1 MRDRDVFIWSSM
13 IAGFGVNGQGGEA
26 LKVFDRM
33 VKHSAVKPDDVAFL
47 LIYSACSNSGLPG
60 PKHYGILVDLFG
72 RAGELEKALEIVERL
87 PNPAAPNVWGALLG
101 ACRIH
106 NKAKLGEVAEKNLIR
121 LDPKHEGHYIL
132 LSNIYAIDNN
142 WENMANLRNLIKE
155 KGLKAMS
162 GQSMVEA
169 AVEAVAIKIDS
180 SGGRE

>member
-33 VKHSAVKPDDVAFL
+33 VKHSAVKPDD
-47 LIYSACSNSGLPG
+47 PG

-106 NKAKLGEVAEKNLIR
+106 NKAKLGEVAAKNLIR
-121 LDPKHEGHYIL
+121 LDPKHAGHYIL